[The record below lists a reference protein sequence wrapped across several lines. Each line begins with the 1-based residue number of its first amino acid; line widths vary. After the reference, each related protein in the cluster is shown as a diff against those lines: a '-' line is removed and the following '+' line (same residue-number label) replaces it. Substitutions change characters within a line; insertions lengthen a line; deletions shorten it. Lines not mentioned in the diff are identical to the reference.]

1 MPRTKSTA
9 TLRETL
15 PGEHEHGSDAIR
27 PGTATPHARSPSP
40 SAPRHGH
47 WRRRILR
54 LVLISA
60 AAVLLGWLAKT
71 QLSAV
76 PAANLI
82 TAPAMLGNIEESVVA
97 TGTLKP
103 VKLIAVGAQ
112 VSGRITALKVA
123 VSQKVRAGDLI
134 AEIDALTKENDLR
147 SAQATLDNVRAQRD
161 EKVANLARNQATLA
175 RQKLTFAQNAS
186 SRADY
191 DSAEADVKATQA
203 QIAQLDAQIVEAEV
217 SVSTAKVNLGYT
229 RITAPI
235 DATVLAVSV
244 QEGQTVNATQS
255 APTLVV
261 LGDLD
266 TMTIL
271 AQISEADVVKVRPGQ
286 QVYFTILGEPERR
299 LHASLRSIEPA
310 PESVKT
316 DSSFSTDSASTSSS
330 SSSSS
335 TSSEAIY
342 YNGVFDVPNADGHLR
357 TYMTAEVHILLREAR
372 NVLTVPAAALS
383 GPEADGAFKV
393 RVIRSDG
400 AVASRPVKVGL
411 DNKINAEIRD
421 GLQPGERVVIGET
434 EAAPTKTMAG
444 PPPGGM

>member
-1 MPRTKSTA
+1 M
-9 TLRETL
+9 
-15 PGEHEHGSDAIR
+15 
-27 PGTATPHARSPSP
+27 
-40 SAPRHGH
+40 
-47 WRRRILR
+47 
-54 LVLISA
+54 LISA

-71 QLSAV
+71 QLSPV

-123 VSQKVRAGDLI
+123 VGQKVRAGDLI

-266 TMTIL
+266 TMTIR

-316 DSSFSTDSASTSSS
+316 DSSFSTDSASTSS